1 MVQSFAEHMVLEQE
15 LRALYTEPQ
24 VGRQAGREI
33 GSRKATPPNPFHIE
47 PLPNG

>member
-24 VGRQAGREI
+24 VGRQAERLGLERPHLLI
-33 GSRKATPPNPFHIE
+33 LFT
-47 PLPNG
+47 